1 VIRGTTEIHRSHEKR
16 VRRRAAGP
24 VTNASG
30 AFPEETVVV
39 ISEPRLEGDDLSY
52 TVEVLD
58 GTVPAETGPVSLF
71 IDPFGRPL
79 SPVSLAGINRG
90 QRRRARR
97 RF

>member
-1 VIRGTTEIHRSHEKR
+1 
-16 VRRRAAGP
+16 

-52 TVEVLD
+52 TVEMLD
-58 GTVPAETGPVSLF
+58 GTVPAETDPVSLF

-79 SPVSLAGINRG
+79 SPVSLAGINRR